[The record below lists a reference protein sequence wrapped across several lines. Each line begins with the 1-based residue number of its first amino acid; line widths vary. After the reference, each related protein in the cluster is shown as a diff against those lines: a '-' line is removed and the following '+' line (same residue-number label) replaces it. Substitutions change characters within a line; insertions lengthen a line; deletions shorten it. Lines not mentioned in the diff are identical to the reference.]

1 MDTTANLLNRIMN
14 AKKAGK
20 LNCLVKPVSQFSL
33 KVLDIM
39 KKEGYLDYKV
49 EEKKGKEKFPMANI
63 TFSNLNFCN
72 IIKPHFYVKNN
83 EYEKYIRR
91 FLPSRH
97 LGVIIVS
104 TNKGLFTHKEAIE
117 KNLGGSLIAFCY

>member
-20 LNCLVKPVSQFSL
+20 TRCLVKPVSKFSL

-39 KKEGYLDYKV
+39 KKEGQLDY
-49 EEKKGKEKFPMANI
+49 EDKKGKFNEVNI
-63 TFSNLNFCN
+63 IFLNLNFCK
-72 IIKPHFYVKNN
+72 IIKPHFYIKKDG
-83 EYEKYIRR
+83 YEKYIRR
-91 FLPSRH
+91 FLPSRK
-97 LGVIIVS
+97 LGIIIVS
-104 TNKGLFTHKEAIE
+104 TNKGLMKHAEAID

>member
-20 LNCLVKPVSQFSL
+20 TSCLVKPISKFAL

-39 KKEGYLDYKV
+39 KKEGYLNYKI
-49 EEKKGKEKFPMANI
+49 EDGKFKMVNV
-63 TFSNLNFCN
+63 TFENLNYCKV
-72 IIKPHFYVKNN
+72 IKPRFNVNKDGH
-83 EYEKYIRR
+83 EKYVRR

-97 LGVIIVS
+97 LGMIIVS
-104 TNKGLFTHKEAIE
+104 TNKGLMTHKEAIE